1 MKKFMILTVLGL
13 VSLYG
18 AKIPEYEVRPNVSGV
33 VFENSHSLDNGYT
46 YGVDFAKKINNKYMA
61 NFSFK
66 RKIFDY
72 ENDLGST
79 FVNIFALNA
88 EYYYYEKGDIQSYI
102 TAGLSYLDI
111 NKELADADDMLGF
124 NYGIGAKYLIND
136 DAGLFAEI
144 KHLTTF
150 DEDENQFIYTF
161 GVLIPFG
168 YEANPLPAVPVV
180 DEDLVFS
187 QKAEA
192 VTEVSLFPNDDDR
205 DGVTNDRDK
214 CPDSDLR
221 YEVDEDGCTISY
233 TLHVNFEFDS
243 SVLTEDSMGVI
254 KEFSIFMDEPKKLNV
269 EIQGHTDSRGTDKYN
284 QKLSERRAKAVYD
297 ALVSTGISK
306 DRLKYLGYGE
316 KQLLVIEDGTVE
328 NFAKN
333 RRVQAVILKDK

>member
-1 MKKFMILTVLGL
+1 MKKLMILATLGL

-18 AKIPEYEVRPNVSGV
+18 AKIPEYEIRPNVSGV
-33 VFENSHSLDNGYT
+33 VFENNHSLDNGYT
-46 YGVDFAKKINNKYMA
+46 YGVDFAKRINDKYMA

-72 ENDLGST
+72 ENNLGST

-88 EYYYYEKGDIQSYI
+88 EYYYYEKDNIQSYI

-111 NKELADADDMLGF
+111 NNEIVGTDDMLGI

-150 DEDENQFIYTF
+150 DENENQFIYTV
-161 GVLIPFG
+161 GLLIPFG
-168 YEANPLPAVPVV
+168 YKASPLPVVPAV

-187 QKAEA
+187 KKVEP
-192 VTEVSLFPNDDDR
+192 TEVSLFPNDDDR

-243 SVLTEDSMGVI
+243 SVLTESSMNII
-254 KEFSIFMDEPKKLNV
+254 KEFSIFMDEPKKLNI
-269 EIQGHTDSRGTDKYN
+269 EIQGHTDSRGSDKYN

-297 ALVSTGISK
+297 GLISAGITQ
-306 DRLKYLGYGE
+306 DRLQYVGYGE
-316 KQLLVIEDGTVE
+316 TQLLIIENDLAE